1 VKRAAS
7 RSCAALL
14 LAAVLASAACSRRPR
29 EEVIPERADLLRSP
43 ESWLA
48 EEPVRLLRDYVRID
62 TSEGQGEQKGAEF
75 LREIFECAGIESE
88 IVCPAPGRCNLLAR
102 LPGRQREGALLLLN
116 HIDVAPAPFP
126 EYWKEAPPFEGRIQ
140 RGYLYGR
147 GAYDMKSLA
156 VAQALA
162 LRGVKERGVVP
173 GSDILFL
180 AEADEELG
188 QRWGARWLLA
198 NRPDWFR
205 GVAWVLNEGGTNE
218 MILRDVRLWGIETLQ
233 AGYGMAEFDSARP
246 EDLQALAG
254 RWRKVSSGTVAPH
267 PHVTVGFD
275 LLANHLG
282 SPLTDPLR
290 HLDRVRTDP
299 KELAVLPDRY
309 GSFLEPRAYWSPPY
323 PAPEGRSRAYVTLS
337 LPPGMSPAPM
347 LRSITEDARSRGMAV
362 TRAFSSEPTSASPYL
377 DGPGRLVSFVDIL
390 QRVTQGH
397 YPGVPF
403 GPVPTAGA
411 YTTSTLFRRNG
422 IPTYGYSPIPMNI
435 TDAARR
441 HDLNERVFLRDY
453 VNGVEI
459 FRDILEE
466 FALNSP
472 LSPPAG
478 EIEAVGAPSR

>member
-1 VKRAAS
+1 MRAPGRLSIAVALAAALAAS
-7 RSCAALL
+7 
-14 LAAVLASAACSRRPR
+14 ACSRRPK
-29 EEVIPERADLLRSP
+29 EEVIPEREDLLRSA
-43 ESWLA
+43 ESWL
-48 EEPVRLLRDYVRID
+48 EDESVRLLRDYLRID
-62 TSEGQGEQKGAEF
+62 TSEGHGEKKGAEF
-75 LREIFECAGIESE
+75 LREIFDCAGIETE
-88 IVCPAPGRCNLLAR
+88 LVCPAPERCNLLAR
-102 LPGRQREGALLLLN
+102 LPGRRREGALLLLN

-156 VAQALA
+156 IAQALA
-162 LRGVKERGVVP
+162 LRGVKERGIVP

-188 QRWGARWLLA
+188 QKWGARWLLA
-198 NRPDWFR
+198 NRPEWFR
-205 GVAWVLNEGGTNE
+205 GVSWVVNEGGTNE
-218 MILRDVRLWGIETLQ
+218 MILRDVRIWGIETLQ
-233 AGYGMAEFDSARP
+233 AGYGMAEFESAAP
-246 EDLQALAG
+246 QDLQALAG
-254 RWRKVSSGTVAPH
+254 RWRTVSSGTVAPH

-299 KELAVLPDRY
+299 RELAVLPDRY

-337 LPPGMSPAPM
+337 LPPGTSPGPY
-347 LRSITEDARSRGMAV
+347 LQRVTDDARAHGIAV

-377 DGPGRLVSFVDIL
+377 DEPGRLVSFVDVL
-390 QRVTQGH
+390 KRVTQAH

-411 YTTSTLFRRNG
+411 YTTSTLFRRHG

-441 HDLNERVFLRDY
+441 HDINERVFLRDY
-453 VNGVEI
+453 VNGVEV
-459 FRDILEE
+459 FKDILEE
-466 FALNSP
+466 FAMTSP
-472 LSPPAG
+472 LPPPAG
-478 EIEAVGAPSR
+478 ENQASGPPAR